1 MPDTN
6 LNEAEIDLT
15 VSALLSRREEIAT
28 AIERCTDALSLA
40 PDDVSVQSEKQR
52 CEARRDEVESLI
64 RKLIGEHIV
73 FTW

>member
-1 MPDTN
+1 MPDSN
-6 LNEAEIDLT
+6 LNEAEIDLI

-28 AIERCTDALSLA
+28 EIQRCTAALSLA
-40 PDDVSVQSEKQR
+40 TDDVSVQSEKHH

-64 RKLIGEHIV
+64 RKLIGEHIT